1 MSSNQK
7 RTKLIIV
14 TGKAQS
20 GKDSACDFVKILLKE
35 KGFSSKKYA
44 FADPLKEICSD
55 LFGIEKDLLWGEN
68 YQKEKL
74 TRFKWSDI
82 PFSNN
87 CESKEGFLTVRDV
100 LQLWGTDIFRTF
112 NPDCWVMATH
122 KKIKQDN
129 FDFALISDCRF
140 QNEINFF
147 AEENPLVI
155 HLSRNVL
162 NLSHE
167 SENCNINYDGIKN
180 YSIIDNSEMDLD
192 DKNHFIKRAVEDYIE
207 SYGDWSQTKQ
217 NRRVFQR

>member
-1 MSSNQK
+1 M
-7 RTKLIIV
+7 
-14 TGKAQS
+14 
-20 GKDSACDFVKILLKE
+20 FH
-35 KGFSSKKYA
+35 F
-44 FADPLKEICSD
+44 
-55 LFGIEKDLLWGEN
+55 
-68 YQKEKL
+68 
-74 TRFKWSDI
+74 
-82 PFSNN
+82 
-87 CESKEGFLTVRDV
+87 ESKEGLLTVRDV

-147 AEENPLVI
+147 AEENPLII